1 MSNKISDM
9 ITDDKI
15 IISLEESS
23 WPAQPSNPSQIWDK
37 KWLSGGMP
45 QIGKIPTFSFDRIKE
60 LSDIENVASCD
71 AFFYCSG
78 ANEIKNEVTSFLFE
92 FKDTNS
98 THILKE
104 YVANTNSDK
113 NYQKSIN
120 RKINDSAHILK
131 TIEFAGI
138 SGQELLKRTHI
149 IIVYKDD
156 IKGALEMSSKLGKK
170 PYMKGKKRA
179 NGASINTTLE
189 IFAKMESPKEKIKNS
204 FDNSAK
210 SNGYRR
216 KELSKDDK
224 KYIQNK
230 LSNVSKSAGFQQYEM
245 KKKENTYATVLN
257 RDEFKKIFEKSW
269 CEIFLNWNWGPYEN
283 EINKRRLELV
293 GDDQ

>member
-1 MSNKISDM
+1 
-9 ITDDKI
+9 
-15 IISLEESS
+15 
-23 WPAQPSNPSQIWDK
+23 
-37 KWLSGGMP
+37 
-45 QIGKIPTFSFDRIKE
+45 
-60 LSDIENVASCD
+60 
-71 AFFYCSG
+71 
-78 ANEIKNEVTSFLFE
+78 
-92 FKDTNS
+92 
-98 THILKE
+98 
-104 YVANTNSDK
+104 
-113 NYQKSIN
+113 
-120 RKINDSAHILK
+120 
-131 TIEFAGI
+131 
-138 SGQELLKRTHI
+138 
-149 IIVYKDD
+149 
-156 IKGALEMSSKLGKK
+156 
-170 PYMKGKKRA
+170 
-179 NGASINTTLE
+179 
-189 IFAKMESPKEKIKNS
+189 MESPKEKIKNS